1 MRSPEK
7 ASISFGGLVPFV
19 RHWPPL
25 AVCFGYDMIPAARW
39 AEVKRSRSPQVFSD
53 WLITLWLCQQ
63 FAIENGP
70 FMVDLP
76 IKNGDFP

>member
-1 MRSPEK
+1 
-7 ASISFGGLVPFV
+7 
-19 RHWPPL
+19 
-25 AVCFGYDMIPAARW
+25 MIPAARW